1 MNQWR
6 QLITR
11 NYSLV
16 FHPAKHQYP
25 SNSLCF
31 NILRLYSDKTINMAD
46 AGTEKLSKNEL
57 KRRLKAEQK
66 AKEKLEKQAAA
77 AAATTATKTDKPKS
91 LDLVEDEET
100 LDPNQ
105 YYEIRQQ
112 SVANMKKNGENPYPH
127 KFHVSSSLTDFIEK
141 FSSLDAGTWHDEVV
155 TVAGRI
161 HAKRLSGPKL
171 IFYDLRG
178 EGVKIQIMADQRSS
192 QQDFAAVHGKL
203 RRGDIVG
210 VKGRPGK
217 TKKGEL
223 SIQPS
228 HMELLSPCLHML
240 PHLHFGLKD
249 KETRFRQRYLDLIL
263 NESVRQKFY
272 TRSRIINYI
281 RRFLDELGFLEIETP
296 MMNMIPGGAT
306 AKPFITHHN
315 DLNMDLYLRVAP
327 ELYHKMLVVG
337 GIDRVYEIGRQFRNE
352 GIDMT
357 HNPEFTTCEF
367 YMAYADVHDL
377 IEITEKLVS
386 GMVMKIF
393 GTYKI
398 KYHPD
403 KNEEGLGEPLEIDF
417 TPPFRRMSMLEQ
429 LQKELGVTFPEFDL
443 NTEEARKYFDG
454 LCVEKGVEC
463 SSPRTTARL
472 LDKLVGDFLEVQCV
486 SPTFIT
492 DHPQLMSPLAKWHR
506 SKPGLTER
514 FELFVCRKEIA
525 NAYTELNDPLVQR
538 QMFTNQSKDK
548 AAGDDESMFYDEG
561 FCTALEYGLPPTAGF
576 GLGIDRM
583 CMFLTDSNNIKE
595 VLFFPAM
602 KPDDK
607 LREDPPTTPL
617 SPSKINP

>member
-1 MNQWR
+1 
-6 QLITR
+6 
-11 NYSLV
+11 
-16 FHPAKHQYP
+16 
-25 SNSLCF
+25 
-31 NILRLYSDKTINMAD
+31 MAD
-46 AGTEKLSKNEL
+46 SGEKLSKNEL

-66 AKEKLEKQAAA
+66 AKEKAEKLAERQKTEAAKP
-77 AAATTATKTDKPKS
+77 TKQKKDAEGGA
-91 LDLVEDEET
+91 VEDEEI

-105 YYEIRQQ
+105 YYKIRQQ
-112 SVANMKKNGENPYPH
+112 SVANYKKKGENPYPH
-127 KFHVSSSLTDFIEK
+127 KFNVDISLTEFIEK
-141 FSSLDAGTWHDEVV
+141 YNNVEPGTWHDDRVS
-155 TVAGRI
+155 VAGRI

-192 QQDFAAVHGKL
+192 EQDFGYIHGKI

-228 HMELLSPCLHML
+228 EIELLSPCLHML

-263 NESVRQKFY
+263 NEDVRQKFY
-272 TRSRIINYI
+272 TRSRVINYV
-281 RRFLDELGFLEIETP
+281 RRFLDQMGFLEIETP

-367 YMAYADVHDL
+367 YMAYADYNDL
-377 IEITEKLVS
+377 LRMTEEMVS
-386 GMVMKIF
+386 GMVKSIF
-393 GTYKI
+393 GTYKV
-398 KYHPD
+398 KFHPD
-403 KNEEGLGEPLEIDF
+403 QSETGQGEPLEVDF
-417 TPPFRRMSMLEQ
+417 TPPFRRMSMLSE
-429 LQKELGVTFPEFDL
+429 LQKELNVTFPADLDL
-443 NTEEARKYFDG
+443 NTEEARKYLDD
-454 LCVEKGVEC
+454 LCVKKEVDC
-463 SSPRTTARL
+463 SAPRTTARL

-486 SPTFIT
+486 NPTFIM
-492 DHPQLMSPLAKWHR
+492 DHPQIMSPLAKWHR
-506 SKPGLTER
+506 DLPGLTER
-514 FELFVCRKEIA
+514 FELFVCRKEVC

-538 QMFTNQSKDK
+538 QMFQNQAKDK

-561 FCTALEYGLPPTAGF
+561 FCTALEYGLPPTAGW
-576 GLGIDRM
+576 GMGIDRL

-602 KPDDK
+602 KPDDNAK
-607 LREDPPTTPL
+607 REDGEPQSPTKKE
-617 SPSKINP
+617 SS

>member
-1 MNQWR
+1 
-6 QLITR
+6 
-11 NYSLV
+11 
-16 FHPAKHQYP
+16 
-25 SNSLCF
+25 
-31 NILRLYSDKTINMAD
+31 MAD

-77 AAATTATKTDKPKS
+77 AATTTTKTDKPKS

-506 SKPGLTER
+506 SKPELTER